1 MKYGTSLAKNE
12 ELLSNDQEKQVKQG
26 GLSITTKPSS
36 NFSTHSLTNKL
47 RNNQSNKTHF
57 QGSTLTLS
65 GNINKR
71 ASVTI

>member
-12 ELLSNDQEKQVKQG
+12 EVFSNDQEKQVKQG

-47 RNNQSNKTHF
+47 RNN
-57 QGSTLTLS
+57 
-65 GNINKR
+65 
-71 ASVTI
+71 